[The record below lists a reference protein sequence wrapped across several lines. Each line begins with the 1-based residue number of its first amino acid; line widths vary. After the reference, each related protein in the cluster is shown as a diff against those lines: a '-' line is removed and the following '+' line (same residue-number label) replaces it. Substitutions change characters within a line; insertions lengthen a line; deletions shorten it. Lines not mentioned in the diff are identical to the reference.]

1 MSFIYPNLTLGK
13 PKIDTFLL
21 FKFLNNMP
29 YFALDEV
36 FDKKGCKNYTI
47 HNFTDR

>member
-1 MSFIYPNLTLGK
+1 MSFIHSNLTLEK
-13 PKIDTFLL
+13 PKIGTFIL
-21 FKFLNNMP
+21 FNFLNNMP

-36 FDKKGCKNYTI
+36 FDKKRCKNYTI